1 MKSLQIA
8 INKQDRI
15 YIDSRKKLI
24 IETPNRCIVCQGEN
38 LGIGSRKEIKTTD
51 TKLIFYIDNEC
62 VSKLYKQLT

>member
-1 MKSLQIA
+1 MRSLQIA

-38 LGIGSRKEIKTTD
+38 PGGERRQIKSTD
-51 TKLIFYIDNEC
+51 TTLIFSIHDSCKENLI
-62 VSKLYKQLT
+62 K

>member
-1 MKSLQIA
+1 MRPLQIA

-38 LGIGSRKEIKTTD
+38 PGSRKEIKTTD

-62 VSKLYKQLT
+62 VSKLYKHLT